1 MENNTYKVNGRNFEI
16 RYNRFKNIYE
26 IFFMASYLGI
36 GYLRGGKYQT
46 REQAEKDLLESVG
59 YED

>member
-1 MENNTYKVNGRNFEI
+1 MKNEVYKVNGRNFEI
-16 RYNRFKNIYE
+16 RFNSFKNIYE

-36 GYLRGGKYQT
+36 GYRRGGNYKT
-46 REQAEKDLLESVG
+46 LKQAEKDLLESVG